1 MKIRLVGAGFYGCH
15 LAASLISDGHDVQI
29 WEIKDRIFGGAS
41 GNIPAR
47 GHIGVHYPRS
57 KKTRDAC
64 LEHMPQFMEV
74 YGKFTHHVPTN
85 IYAIAQDRSMVDY
98 GNYIKAISGEIQFIE
113 INPEEYG
120 LRNCEGAI
128 LTQER
133 HIVTDDVRAHFE
145 KVLDGHIIYNKP
157 IDVVD
162 SKEFDLTIDC
172 SFCANDSAG
181 IDRYEP
187 CIVGL
192 LSGPT
197 NFALTVMDGEFG
209 SVYPWNES
217 KGLCSLSSA
226 KYTPFSK
233 SCKTYEEAKYILEHL
248 SDADKLKQMQDMFDD
263 LGQYYPALHES
274 YAIVEPRL
282 SIRAMPLSGAD
293 SRLVDVVECG
303 GRAVRIR
310 AGKIDAV
317 VQAERIIKDRYVKG

>member
-1 MKIRLVGAGFYGCH
+1 MKIRVLGCGFYGAH
-15 LAASLISDGHDVQI
+15 VALSLIKDGHDV
-29 WEIKDRIFGGAS
+29 EIHEVRDQIFGGAS

-47 GHIGVHYPRS
+47 IHQGQHYSRS

-64 LEHMPQFMEV
+64 QAHIPEFESV
-74 YGKFTHHVPTN
+74 YGRFMRPIKTN
-85 IYAIAQDRSMVDY
+85 IYAIAADHSLVDY
-98 GNYIKAISGEIQFIE
+98 TQYVDTLRNEIELLE
-113 INPEEYG
+113 IDPSLYG
-120 LRNCEGAI
+120 LQNVEGAI
-128 LTQER
+128 LTKEK
-133 HIVTDDVRAHFE
+133 HIVTDEVKAYFE
-145 KVLDGHIIYNKP
+145 RELDGHITFNSKP
-157 IDVVD
+157 ALIDD
-162 SKEFDLTIDC
+162 PAYDLTIDATFC
-172 SFCANDSAG
+172 SNDAAG
-181 IDRYEP
+181 VDRYEP

-192 LSGPT
+192 LSGPVDT
-197 NFALTVMDGEFG
+197 SVTIMDGPFG
-209 SVYPWNES
+209 SLYVWNES

-293 SRLVDVVECG
+293 SRLVDVVEYG
-303 GRAVRIR
+303 ERAVRIR

-317 VQAERIIKDRYVKG
+317 VQAERIIKDRYIK